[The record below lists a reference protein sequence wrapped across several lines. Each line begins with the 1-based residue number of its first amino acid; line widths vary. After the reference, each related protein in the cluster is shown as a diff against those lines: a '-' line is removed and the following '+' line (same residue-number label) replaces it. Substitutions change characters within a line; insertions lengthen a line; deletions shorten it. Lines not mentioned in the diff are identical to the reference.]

1 MTKEE
6 LWSLEATE
14 KKNLQCASLQPIV
27 CEYDEVVI
35 EGANIVRVQQ
45 INRVF
50 EVVEGTLKRT
60 KDTAIELQDIASS
73 LVMGCD

>member
-27 CEYDEVVI
+27 CEYDEAVVI
-35 EGANIVRVQQ
+35 EGANIV
-45 INRVF
+45 
-50 EVVEGTLKRT
+50 
-60 KDTAIELQDIASS
+60 
-73 LVMGCD
+73 

>member
-1 MTKEE
+1 VTKEE

-14 KKNLQCASLQPIV
+14 KKNLQRASLQPIV
-27 CEYDEVVI
+27 CEYDEAVVI

-60 KDTAIELQDIASS
+60 KDTAINYKAL
-73 LVMGCD
+73 LVL

>member
-27 CEYDEVVI
+27 CEYDEAVVI
-35 EGANIVRVQQ
+35 EGANIVSPA
-45 INRVF
+45 N
-50 EVVEGTLKRT
+50 
-60 KDTAIELQDIASS
+60 
-73 LVMGCD
+73 